1 MHHFADTADA
11 DLGVLGLAVPQ
22 PPAQALD
29 LLDDHRLR
37 RHPRRV
43 IGGQSAGYLLQ
54 VLQPHR
60 DVEPVEDRRLGDAGG
75 GQYGSESG
83 TSVGEPGQL
92 RVVGLADGRE
102 VPADQLH
109 DVGIGFGDLWASQRY

>member
-1 MHHFADTADA
+1 MLIWASLALPFHSRQRRRSTSSTITVFAATRAASSVDN
-11 DLGVLGLAVPQ
+11 P
-22 PPAQALD
+22 
-29 LLDDHRLR
+29 
-37 RHPRRV
+37 
-43 IGGQSAGYLLQ
+43 AGYLLQ